1 MAIHTVDVNGVEQR
15 YHVYGQGA
23 AIVVAMPGGPGV
35 FWDYLRM
42 PALEEHVRVAYVEA
56 LGTGESGRLPAHPDG
71 YTRELYATAIDRI
84 ADDLG
89 AGKVFLLGHSY
100 GGFVAQYYAATRPQ
114 RLAGVILYDSAPVTG
129 AEQGAEVARQVEL
142 FVKRNEGNPE
152 VPAVLQSLQAVG
164 SITDDDQLTLAL
176 RGLLPSYL
184 ADYWGRE
191 AEFKPFREHIRVNYI
206 SGRDA
211 GGHAEPIDDRELL
224 AGITVPAL
232 VIAGHYDIICGERW
246 AREIHELIPG
256 SRLLIL
262 EHSGHLGNVEEPER
276 FQDSVL
282 RFIAAQPR

>member
-15 YHVYGQGA
+15 YHLYGQGDA
-23 AIVVAMPGGPGV
+23 VVVAMPGGPGV

-42 PALEEHVRVAYVEA
+42 PGVEQHARVAYVEA
-56 LGTGESGRLPAHPDG
+56 LGTGESGRLPTHPDG
-71 YTRELYATAIDRI
+71 YTRELYARALDRVI
-84 ADDLG
+84 DDLG
-89 AGKVFLLGHSY
+89 VARVFLLGHSY
-100 GGFVAQYYAATRPQ
+100 GGFVAQYYAATRPA

-129 AEQGAEVARQVEL
+129 AEQGAEAGRQVEL

-152 VPAVLQSLQAVG
+152 VPAVLEALQSVG
-164 SITDDDQLTLAL
+164 SITDDDKLTAAL

-191 AEFKPFREHIRVNYI
+191 AEFAPLRERLRVAYI

-211 GGHAEPIDDRELL
+211 DGNPEIIDDRELL
-224 AGITVPAL
+224 PRITVPAL
-232 VIAGHYDIICGERW
+232 VIAGRYDIICGERW

-256 SRLLIL
+256 SRLVIL

-276 FQDSVL
+276 FGDAVL
-282 RFIAAQPR
+282 RFIAANPK